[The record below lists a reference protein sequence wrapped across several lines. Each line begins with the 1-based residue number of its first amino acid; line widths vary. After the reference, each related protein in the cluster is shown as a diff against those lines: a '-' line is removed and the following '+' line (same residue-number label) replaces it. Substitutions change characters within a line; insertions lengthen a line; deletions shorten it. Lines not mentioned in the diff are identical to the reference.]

1 MLCISGMIDQNPAVK
16 EQVMVIKML
25 NVITIDTSWKIRLFK
40 KQVKDLY
47 LWEDGIIFFPFPTK
61 YS

>member
-1 MLCISGMIDQNPAVK
+1 MTDQNPAVK